1 MVRSTRVLLDAGFS
15 LDIADGM
22 SPMTYEFAIF
32 DFDGT
37 LADTAEGFMAASNIA
52 ATRFGFRQL
61 SLEEFKGLRAM
72 SSREIIAH
80 MRVPMW
86 KLPRIA
92 TFMRQEMAAQAPSTR
107 LFPGVS
113 DMLTG
118 LKAAGIGIAVV
129 SSNGEAAI
137 RTALGETATAVDL
150 FECGATLFGKAQHFK
165 RVVRFAGI
173 DPLHV
178 LAIGD
183 EARDIEAARK
193 ARISAGAVGWGYADP
208 AFLRSLGPDRFFDRM
223 DEILPAFLAA
233 KG

>member
-1 MVRSTRVLLDAGFS
+1 
-15 LDIADGM
+15 
-22 SPMTYEFAIF
+22 MTYEFAIF

-37 LADTAEGFMAASNIA
+37 LADTAEWFMAASNLA
-52 ATRFGFRQL
+52 AARFGFREL
-61 SLEEFKGLRAM
+61 SVEEFKGLRAM
-72 SSREIIAH
+72 GSREIIAH
-80 MRVPMW
+80 MGVPMW
-86 KLPRIA
+86 KLPQIA
-92 TFMRQEMAAQAPSTR
+92 TFMRKEMAGRAQAIQ

-118 LKAAGIGIAVV
+118 LKSAGVGIAVV

-137 RTALGETATAVDL
+137 RTALGETAAAVDL

-165 RVVRFAGI
+165 KVVKFAGI
-173 DPLHV
+173 APSRI

-193 ARISAGAVGWGYADP
+193 ARICAGAVGWGYADP

-223 DEILPAFLAA
+223 DEIPPAFHAA